1 MTPRL
6 DEFLLLL
13 PRSDREDTRRRREG
27 FNPLSSRAWEGPP
40 PPPQSSWGIE
50 TFDSPQGLSKALEGA
65 DRARYEAKTKPSPQS
80 VG

>member
-13 PRSDREDTRRRREG
+13 PRADRADTPRRLEG
-27 FNPLSSRAWEGPP
+27 FNPLLARAWEA
-40 PPPQSSWGIE
+40 PQASWGIE
-50 TFDSPQGLSKALEGA
+50 TFDTPQVLSEALEGA